1 MKRPLVVLI
10 ITTAA
15 AILMLTACDFITNP
29 PEIGS
34 PRPAEQ
40 SGEPTPDVGQPDGV
54 AQSFLD
60 AWEQGNYEAM
70 YSFLSPN
77 SQAEYRLE
85 EFTETY
91 TRTANTIVQVGL
103 ETSLLSV
110 LKAPTGNTAQ
120 AAFRVTYESSILGP
134 IEEELNMQ
142 LVNTGDRWGIVWTPA
157 LIFPELAGG
166 NTLQLSV
173 ERPARANIYD
183 RNGLWLVS
191 SGATTYTLTIVPG
204 EIGEGYEEDMLNL
217 LSQILRMT
225 PEQIRQQYA
234 GAPPDWRV
242 ALGDVDAEILM
253 EYAKQLESYPPIG
266 WMEKSGR
273 RYFNV
278 LAPHVLGYTGQIQT
292 EQLEEYLAKG
302 YARDDII
309 GQSGLELWGEEYL
322 AGKPGGVL
330 TAWTPDGQYYAE
342 VARRAPEPSQS
353 IYTTIDRNLQMIV
366 QDAVE
371 EAYRV
376 SGETWAPTAGGAAVV
391 VLDVN
396 SGDVLAMYSY
406 PTFDPNALNPN
417 NNHPLVTF
425 GDNYLNYVFS
435 SPLKPLLNRATQ
447 GEYAPGSIFK
457 IVSIITALESG
468 TFEPDST
475 LTCTGTWNGLGNF
488 VRRDWK
494 EDGHGEL
501 TLMQGLTA
509 SCNPWFYE
517 IGMRTGQK
525 DFNLLAT
532 YARELGLGR
541 RLGIQ
546 IPESPG
552 VIPDADWLWQTQG
565 LEWTLDD
572 SINMAIGQGSVQVT
586 PLQVATMVAAVANGG
601 TVYQPQLIDR
611 IGLLGEEPT
620 VVTEPVV
627 LHEAN
632 ISDETLQLVR
642 EAMHEVATNMEI
654 GAAEYRLG
662 SMQIGVAGKTGTAEV
677 CANCPR
683 PPHAWFAGFAPYE
696 NPEIAIAV
704 LVENGGQGSSVAS
717 PIFRRIVERYYGLP
731 VLDYPPDW
739 GNPEDFDFVT
749 GDEPAE

>member
-217 LSQILRMT
+217 LSQVLRMT

-234 GAPPDWRV
+234 GAPADWRV

-253 EYAKQLESYPPIG
+253 QYSKELESYPPIG

-278 LAPHVLGYTGQIQT
+278 LAP
-292 EQLEEYLAKG
+292 
-302 YARDDII
+302 
-309 GQSGLELWGEEYL
+309 
-322 AGKPGGVL
+322 
-330 TAWTPDGQYYAE
+330 
-342 VARRAPEPSQS
+342 
-353 IYTTIDRNLQMIV
+353 
-366 QDAVE
+366 
-371 EAYRV
+371 
-376 SGETWAPTAGGAAVV
+376 
-391 VLDVN
+391 
-396 SGDVLAMYSY
+396 
-406 PTFDPNALNPN
+406 
-417 NNHPLVTF
+417 
-425 GDNYLNYVFS
+425 
-435 SPLKPLLNRATQ
+435 
-447 GEYAPGSIFK
+447 
-457 IVSIITALESG
+457 
-468 TFEPDST
+468 
-475 LTCTGTWNGLGNF
+475 
-488 VRRDWK
+488 
-494 EDGHGEL
+494 
-501 TLMQGLTA
+501 
-509 SCNPWFYE
+509 
-517 IGMRTGQK
+517 
-525 DFNLLAT
+525 
-532 YARELGLGR
+532 
-541 RLGIQ
+541 
-546 IPESPG
+546 
-552 VIPDADWLWQTQG
+552 
-565 LEWTLDD
+565 
-572 SINMAIGQGSVQVT
+572 
-586 PLQVATMVAAVANGG
+586 
-601 TVYQPQLIDR
+601 
-611 IGLLGEEPT
+611 
-620 VVTEPVV
+620 
-627 LHEAN
+627 
-632 ISDETLQLVR
+632 
-642 EAMHEVATNMEI
+642 
-654 GAAEYRLG
+654 
-662 SMQIGVAGKTGTAEV
+662 
-677 CANCPR
+677 
-683 PPHAWFAGFAPYE
+683 
-696 NPEIAIAV
+696 
-704 LVENGGQGSSVAS
+704 
-717 PIFRRIVERYYGLP
+717 
-731 VLDYPPDW
+731 
-739 GNPEDFDFVT
+739 
-749 GDEPAE
+749 